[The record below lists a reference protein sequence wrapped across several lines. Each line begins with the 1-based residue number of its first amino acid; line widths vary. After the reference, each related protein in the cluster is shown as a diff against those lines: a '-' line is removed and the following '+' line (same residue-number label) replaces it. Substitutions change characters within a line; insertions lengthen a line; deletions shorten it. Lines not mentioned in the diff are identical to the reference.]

1 MLVDATAIREA
12 IINAIVHNDY
22 SKGIPPLF
30 EIFSDRFTITSY
42 GGLPQEITKEDFF
55 SGVSAPR
62 NQELMRVFKDVQ
74 LVEQLGSGM
83 ERIMSVY
90 DKSIFEFLPNFLR
103 VNFYFDKDVLEY
115 LNLNNE
121 NEYGTVNGTVND
133 TVNDTANIESK
144 EQMLIEKIK
153 ENPYANYEEL
163 AHNTDL
169 SRRTIARKINELKN
183 KGIIERIGSDKDGY
197 WKINN

>member
-1 MLVDATAIREA
+1 MIFENFTQ
-12 IINAIVHNDY
+12 
-22 SKGIPPLF
+22 F
-30 EIFSDRFTITSY
+30 EIFSDRFTIIFY

-103 VNFYFDKDVLEY
+103 VNLYFDKDVLEY

-121 NEYGTVNGTVND
+121 NKYGIND
-133 TVNDTANIESK
+133 TVNIESK

-197 WKINN
+197 WKINK

>member
-1 MLVDATAIREA
+1 M
-12 IINAIVHNDY
+12 
-22 SKGIPPLF
+22 
-30 EIFSDRFTITSY
+30 
-42 GGLPQEITKEDFF
+42 
-55 SGVSAPR
+55 
-62 NQELMRVFKDVQ
+62 
-74 LVEQLGSGM
+74 
-83 ERIMSVY
+83 
-90 DKSIFEFLPNFLR
+90 
-103 VNFYFDKDVLEY
+103 LEY

-121 NEYGTVNGTVND
+121 NEYGTVND

-169 SRRTIARKINELKN
+169 SRRTISRKINELKN

-197 WKINN
+197 WKINK

>member
-1 MLVDATAIREA
+1 MKILCNLKFFLIDL
-12 IINAIVHNDY
+12 H
-22 SKGIPPLF
+22 LF
-30 EIFSDRFTITSY
+30 FY

-121 NEYGTVNGTVND
+121 NE
-133 TVNDTANIESK
+133 
-144 EQMLIEKIK
+144 
-153 ENPYANYEEL
+153 
-163 AHNTDL
+163 
-169 SRRTIARKINELKN
+169 
-183 KGIIERIGSDKDGY
+183 
-197 WKINN
+197 

>member
-1 MLVDATAIREA
+1 
-12 IINAIVHNDY
+12 
-22 SKGIPPLF
+22 
-30 EIFSDRFTITSY
+30 
-42 GGLPQEITKEDFF
+42 
-55 SGVSAPR
+55 
-62 NQELMRVFKDVQ
+62 MRVFKDVQ

-153 ENPYANYEEL
+153 ENPYANYEDL
-163 AHNTDL
+163 AQNTDL

-197 WKINN
+197 WKINK